1 MDLDITE
8 MRKEMKDLGVD
19 EKGTFARSTR
29 RQVTE
34 RQMTQ
39 RRMLEQQA
47 SPLQTSSERTRS
59 VSHRTNNETD
69 IDDCYSHGEND
80 GPYDGGQY
88 DDEDDFIEADSCS
101 MGRSDSSFR
110 SDDIGSRSCGNSIS
124 IQTINNG
131 STDSGI
137 NRNKKRP
144 IERSPNDE
152 NTTTMNKVLKGTN
165 TPNDENTSTM
175 NKVLKGTNI
184 KINTAYK
191 TKYSCD
197 VCDFSSNSAKDLS
210 EHYLSEQHLQVIEK
224 NTDKIKFKC
233 DFCKLRTKSRHD
245 FVRHV
250 LESKKHKRKVKN
262 SADL

>member
-1 MDLDITE
+1 MDLDIAE
-8 MRKEMKDLGVD
+8 MRKELKDLGVD
-19 EKGTFARSTR
+19 EKGTFAHSTR

-39 RRMLEQQA
+39 RRMLQQQA
-47 SPLQTSSERTRS
+47 SPLQTSSESTRS
-59 VSHRTNNETD
+59 LSHRTNNESD
-69 IDDCYSHGEND
+69 IDNCYSQGEND

-88 DDEDDFIEADSCS
+88 DDKDDFIEADSCS

-110 SDDIGSRSCGNSIS
+110 HDDIASRSCGNSIS

-137 NRNKKRP
+137 TRNKKRA
-144 IERSPNDE
+144 
-152 NTTTMNKVLKGTN
+152 
-165 TPNDENTSTM
+165 PNDENTSTM

-184 KINTAYK
+184 TINTAYK

-197 VCDFSSNSAKDLS
+197 VCDFSSNSAKGLS
-210 EHYLSEQHLQVIEK
+210 EHYLSEQHLQVIEE
-224 NTDKIKFKC
+224 NIDKIKFKC
-233 DFCKLRTKSRHD
+233 DFCKLRTTSRHD

-250 LESKKHKRKVKN
+250 VEGKKHKRKVKN
-262 SADL
+262 SADRG